1 MEIVVKRTLT
11 RLMLFYFNLC
21 LSQTFVPACTDT
33 SKSTTNLL
41 LGCSSFQPIMTGGGN
56 FCKGYLTRHFSVL
69 ATASLN
75 LFQSLTTL
83 EAVYSDFTVQMALSC
98 LRFSEHRR
106 ILMRWRFRGNPLP
119 ANMGLALNKLGQTAS
134 PSYAVVPLWMNK

>member
-11 RLMLFYFNLC
+11 QLMLFYFNLC
-21 LSQTFVPACTDT
+21 LSQTSVPACTDT

-41 LGCSSFQPIMTGGGN
+41 LGCSSFQPFMTGGGN
-56 FCKGYLTRHFSVL
+56 FFKGYLTKHFSVL

-75 LFQSLTTL
+75 LFQSLTML

-98 LRFSEHRR
+98 SHFPTGVFWWDGA
-106 ILMRWRFRGNPLP
+106 IWGNPLP
-119 ANMGLALNKLGQTAS
+119 TNTGLPLNKLDQTAS
-134 PSYAVVPLWMNK
+134 PSYTVVPLWMNK

>member
-56 FCKGYLTRHFSVL
+56 FFKGYLTKHFSVL
-69 ATASLN
+69 AMASLN

-98 LRFSEHRR
+98 SHFSEYRR
-106 ILMRWRFRGNPLP
+106 ILMRWRY
-119 ANMGLALNKLGQTAS
+119 LGQPLAS
-134 PSYAVVPLWMNK
+134 KHGPCAKQVGSNCVP

>member
-11 RLMLFYFNLC
+11 QLMLFYFNLC

-41 LGCSSFQPIMTGGGN
+41 LGCSSFQPIMTRGGN
-56 FCKGYLTRHFSVL
+56 FFKGYLTKHFSVL

-98 LRFSEHRR
+98 SHFLNIAEFWWDGT
-106 ILMRWRFRGNPLP
+106 IWGNPLP
-119 ANMGLALNKLGQTAS
+119 AHTGLLLNKLGETAS
-134 PSYAVVPLWMNK
+134 PSYTVIPLWMNK